1 MKTITVFCDRLYA
14 AQVKP
19 QKLLKQINDW
29 ESSGYRVNFQI
40 QDDAGL
46 TFLHSL
52 VAAQQDQ
59 VPSNTLQFAGLF
71 FLGITAGLISISVG
85 WIGLLR

>member
-19 QKLLKQINDW
+19 AKLLKQIDAW

-46 TFLHSL
+46 TFLQS
-52 VAAQQDQ
+52 VVTAQQDKA
-59 VPSNTLQFAGLF
+59 PSNPFPFAGLF
-71 FLGITAGLISISVG
+71 LLGIMSGLISLSVG
-85 WIGLLR
+85 IGLLR